1 MEKFSKILTS
11 ILHLEI
17 FTGRFGKN
25 KRNIQ
30 IFLFFFKFSICFFFK
45 LTSHNSFYSFYPYR
59 DGLILTL
66 RRQSPCLRP
75 KFCSRKFALVTLCD
89 REDLWSVF
97 LAFLARIGTCERYP
111 QNRLP
116 KNRHPR
122 KAGPI
127 IYEKLRK
134 FRK

>member
-11 ILHLEI
+11 ILDLEI

-30 IFLFFFKFSICFFFK
+30 IFLFFFKISICFFNLRVMIHSIHFC
-45 LTSHNSFYSFYPYR
+45 PYR
-59 DGLILTL
+59 EGLFLTL

-97 LAFLARIGTCERYP
+97 SAFLARIGTCERYP
-111 QNRLP
+111 LNRRP

-122 KAGPI
+122 KSRSHHI
-127 IYEKLRK
+127 
-134 FRK
+134 